1 MVEKNRR
8 NFYRILHV
16 QPDAPQPVI
25 KSSYRALMLSLE
37 MHPDL
42 GGDHWN
48 AALINEAYSVLS
60 DRTRR
65 ERYDRDRLA
74 RAGRGP
80 KHRPEP
86 MGPDDRLRC
95 VFCGTRAEPGLSPAD
110 RCKRCRSPLA
120 ELDKL
125 ETGGSGKRL
134 IDRVPLRARL
144 EYFTTWPQLKPFVGT
159 LEDLSPN
166 GMRFGGDTPVGEHTI
181 LKIESEVISATAR
194 VAYCRTDVGG
204 SGPACEIGAE
214 FFTLEFPNPTGTFLS
229 TRA

>member
-48 AALINEAYSVLS
+48 AALINEAYEVLS

-65 ERYDRDRLA
+65 EQYDRDRLA
-74 RAGRGP
+74 RDGRGP
-80 KHRPEP
+80 KHRQAEP
-86 MGPDDRLRC
+86 MGPYDRLRC
-95 VFCGTRAEPGLSPAD
+95 VFCGTRSEAGRSPGSC
-110 RCKRCRSPLA
+110 CKRCRSPLDA
-120 ELDKL
+120 LEKL
-125 ETGGSGKRL
+125 EAGGSGKRL

-144 EYFTTWPQLKPFVGT
+144 EYFTTWPQPKPFLGL

-166 GMRFGGDTPVGEHTI
+166 GIRFAGDTPVNEHTI
-181 LKIESEVISATAR
+181 LKIDSAVISATAR
-194 VAYCRTDVGG
+194 VAYCRRIGRT
-204 SGPACEIGAE
+204 GPAFEIGAE
-214 FFTLEFPNPTGTFLS
+214 FFTIEFPSPTGTFLS